1 MSLITRCPAC
11 TTIFK
16 VVPDQLRVS
25 DGWVRCGQCDEVFDA
40 NAYLQTA
47 LPLHV
52 VGQTITE
59 PLPSQDACV
68 QQPLD
73 VASQDKW
80 VDATSDAI
88 ESEQDP
94 LGGEPII
101 DALLAISPG
110 LDDKVDSALSMT
122 GGGFIDAHEQP
133 AFMRDMTTPPSK
145 NWGQRCAQWLGVL
158 SASLLTALLGFQWA
172 VQERDRISASVP
184 SLKPLLASICVATG
198 CKISPMQNIDA
209 VVIDSSAF
217 SKLQNDVYQLSFSL
231 KSTALVEIAT
241 PSLELTLTDM
251 QDQPLIR
258 RVFSPDELG
267 RSNQNLLIGV
277 EWAGSRTLMLNPSPD
292 AARIAGYRLLAFYP

>member
-40 NAYLQTA
+40 NAYMQTA

-52 VGQTITE
+52 MGQTITE
-59 PLPSQDACV
+59 ALPSQDSCV
-68 QQPLD
+68 PGPLD
-73 VASQDKW
+73 VALQSKW
-80 VDATSDAI
+80 VDATGDAI
-88 ESEQDP
+88 ECEQ
-94 LGGEPII
+94 EPPVSQPVV

-110 LDDKVDSALSMT
+110 LDDKLNFAPNPTDV
-122 GGGFIDAHEQP
+122 GIVDAHEQP
-133 AFMRDMTTPPSK
+133 AFMRDMATPQAK
-145 NWGQRCAQWLGVL
+145 NRGQRCVEWLWVVCAVL
-158 SASLLTALLGFQWA
+158 FAALFGFQWA

-184 SLKPLLASICVATG
+184 SARPLLASICAAAG

-217 SKLQNDVYQLSFSL
+217 SKLQNNVYQLSFSL

-277 EWAGSRTLMLNPSPD
+277 EWAGSRTLVLNSSPN
-292 AARIAGYRLLAFYP
+292 AAQIAGYRLLAFYP

>member
-40 NAYLQTA
+40 NAYMQTA

-52 VGQTITE
+52 TGQAITQ
-59 PLPSQDACV
+59 PLPAQEVCV
-68 QQPLD
+68 PQPLG
-73 VASQDKW
+73 VGSQCMW
-80 VDATSDAI
+80 GDATSDVI
-88 ESEQDP
+88 KNEQELP
-94 LGGEPII
+94 VSEPII

-110 LDDKVDSALSMT
+110 FDDRADSLPSPADGDS
-122 GGGFIDAHEQP
+122 IDACEQP
-133 AFMRDMTTPPSK
+133 AFMRNSAAVLPK
-145 NWGQRCAQWLGVL
+145 NWLQRRAQWLGVL
-158 SASLLTALLGFQWA
+158 GAGFLTALLAFQWA

-184 SLKPLLASICVATG
+184 GLKPLLASICVAAG

-217 SKLQNDVYQLSFSL
+217 AKLQNNVYQLSFSL
-231 KSTALVEIAT
+231 KSSALVEIAA

-251 QDQPLIR
+251 QEQPLIR

-277 EWAGSRTLMLNPSPD
+277 EWAGSRALVLDPSPD
-292 AARIAGYRLLAFYP
+292 VARIAGYRLLAFYP